1 MISFQMEFIVVW
13 KFILLQ
19 QWDFDE
25 MKPNFSIGIQIR
37 GSKKVDLL
45 QSCLLVSLTTSSR
58 ATFIFKSIRGDK
70 SKRKSAALAIFY
82 RFCFKMDNS
91 LADFVDLEWA
101 EKVIFSWNQCQSQE
115 RKKKKRRRWMFGYYL
130 TLLQSALLNML
141 KLESSL

>member
-70 SKRKSAALAIFY
+70 SKRKSAALQF
-82 RFCFKMDNS
+82 S
-91 LADFVDLEWA
+91 TGFVLRWTIPLQTLWIWNEQR
-101 EKVIFSWNQCQSQE
+101 KLFSVGINVNHKKE
-115 RKKKKRRRWMFGYYL
+115 RKKGRRWMFGYYL